1 MGNQPKTQL
10 LLNRFEISNLL
21 RSSETSHVYLAFDRI
36 SNKKVIVKQA
46 KCTDNQ
52 SKEDQIKINR
62 LIVEANILKM
72 INNPAIVKYVHSW
85 GNKKEFFL
93 VTEYI
98 NSRSIK
104 DEYENNPASREDI
117 IEYTIQL
124 LEITEYLH
132 SMNIIHRDVKP
143 SNILLG
149 DTLTLIDFNAAEIKN
164 TAAAIQKVIIG
175 TPGYQCPESF
185 NGEIT
190 EGCDIFAIGGTLLF
204 LLTGKNPTG
213 NITSFQNST
222 PHRDLLEIAFK
233 ALNSDRNERFASAF
247 EMKKSLLTA
256 SDLQVKLIW
265 GKKSRIISKN
275 RFVIGRS
282 STADFQIIDSNK
294 FVSPMHAEI
303 SKEGDQFYILD
314 RSINGTYIYRKGRY
328 VKVEKEHLFDGEIIV
343 LCYKPEKG
351 PYISLK
357 FRNTQI

>member
-1 MGNQPKTQL
+1 MGNQPRTQL

-36 SNKKVIVKQA
+36 SNRKVIVKQV
-46 KCTDNQ
+46 CTDNQ
-52 SKEDQIKINR
+52 SKEDQIKIDR
-62 LIVEANILKM
+62 LMIEANILKM
-72 INNPAIVKYVHSW
+72 INNPAIVKYIHSW
-85 GNKKEFFL
+85 GNKEEFFL

-104 DEYENNPASREDI
+104 DEYENNPASREDT

-124 LEITEYLH
+124 LEITEYIH
-132 SMNIIHRDVKP
+132 SMNIIHRDIKP

-164 TAAAIQKVIIG
+164 NATATQKVIIG

-222 PHRDLLEIAFK
+222 SHRDLLEIAFK

-247 EMKKSLLTA
+247 EMKKSLLNA
-256 SDLQVKLIW
+256 SDLQAKLIW
-265 GKKSRIISKN
+265 GKTSRIISKN
-275 RFVIGRS
+275 RFVLGRS
-282 STADFQIIDSNK
+282 NTADFQIIDSNK
-294 FVSPMHAEI
+294 FVSPIHAEI
-303 SKEGDQFYILD
+303 SKEGDQVYILD

-328 VKVEKEHLFDGEIIV
+328 VKVEKEHLLDGDTVV

-357 FRNTQI
+357 FRNPQI